1 MKRDPDYLQ
10 FRPYKAIVASP
21 IKGRPSPIP
30 GGRSNLVDFAV
41 RSEPGRRGR
50 SRLLYLV
57 LAVVVIG
64 AGLLWRSPWLNL
76 PPFPAK
82 YGGSALWSLMVFLFC
97 GFVTPRAGTW
107 TVALAALVISYGV
120 EFGQLYHAPW
130 IDNLRAY
137 PLGAL
142 ILGSTFA
149 WPDLIAYTAGI
160 LIGASLEKAL
170 RKRETES
177 WL

>member
-21 IKGRPSPIP
+21 IKGRPSPIA

-41 RSEPGRRGR
+41 IEPGRRGR
-50 SRLLYLV
+50 SRVVYFV
-57 LAVVVIG
+57 LAMVVIG
-64 AGLLWRSPWLNL
+64 VGLLWRSSWIGL
-76 PPFPAK
+76 PPFLAK

-97 GFVTPRAGTW
+97 GFLMPRAKAWAVTLW
-107 TVALAALVISYGV
+107 ALVISYGV

-130 IDNLRAY
+130 IDNVRAY

-142 ILGSTFA
+142 ILGNTFA
-149 WPDLIAYTAGI
+149 WPDLLAYTVGV
-160 LIGASLEKAL
+160 LIGAALEKTL
-170 RKRETES
+170 RRKETEP

>member
-1 MKRDPDYLQ
+1 LKRDSDYLQ

-21 IKGRPSPIP
+21 IKGRPSPIA

-50 SRLLYLV
+50 SRVLYLV
-57 LAVVVIG
+57 LAVAVIG
-64 AGLLWRSPWLNL
+64 TGLLWRSQWLGL
-76 PPFPAK
+76 PPFISK

-97 GFVTPRAGTW
+97 GLVMPRVRTWVVTA
-107 TVALAALVISYGV
+107 AALVIAYGV
-120 EFGQLYHAPW
+120 ELGQLYHAPW
-130 IDNLRAY
+130 IDNLREY

-142 ILGSTFA
+142 ILGNTFA
-149 WPDLIAYTAGI
+149 WPDLIGYTVGV

-170 RKRETES
+170 RKRETET

>member
-1 MKRDPDYLQ
+1 LKRDPDYLQ

-21 IKGRPSPIP
+21 IRGRPSLIG

-50 SRLLYLV
+50 SRVLYLV
-57 LAVVVIG
+57 LAVAVIG
-64 AGLLWRSPWLNL
+64 AGLLWRSSWLSL
-76 PPFPAK
+76 PAFLAK
-82 YGGSALWSLMVFLFC
+82 YGGGALWALMVFLFC
-97 GFVTPRAGTW
+97 GFLMPRVRTWVVT
-107 TVALAALVISYGV
+107 VAALVISYGV

-130 IDNLRAY
+130 IDHLRAY

-149 WPDLIAYTAGI
+149 WPDLLAYTIGI
-160 LIGASLEKAL
+160 FIGASLERAL